1 MPTDVNGIP
10 LRGRRSATVLYEAAN
25 ERSGA
30 FVGVA
35 AREEGR
41 WVLVGAQP
49 RLDIPEGVREVVA
62 HMTMPVRYSMEQ
74 FMDELRDRDG
84 DFTRLSN
91 DIAARDGA
99 LPTSVLVG
107 NLRDETL
114 HHWTPPGG
122 GYSGALNHVV
132 IHGLDITVPLGSGR
146 SATDEDLR
154 AVLDNLTSGGTHAHF
169 GFNLD
174 GLRLRATDLDW
185 TFGSGTSVSGA
196 AEDLALL
203 VCGREVPAGRI
214 EGART

>member
-1 MPTDVNGIP
+1 VNPTTDSE
-10 LRGRRSATVLYEAAN
+10 LQAAVTN
-25 ERSGA
+25 EFLA
-30 FVGVA
+30 LA
-35 AREEGR
+35 D
-41 WVLVGAQP
+41 L
-49 RLDIPEGVREVVA
+49 LDGLPAGGWDTPSLCAGWRVREVVA

-74 FMDELRDRDG
+74 FMAELRDRDG

-146 SATDEDLR
+146 RATDDDLR

-185 TFGSGTSVSGA
+185 TFGSGTPVSGA

>member
-1 MPTDVNGIP
+1 MNPTTESE
-10 LRGRRSATVLYEAAN
+10 LQAAVTN
-25 ERSGA
+25 EFLALADLLEGLP
-30 FVGVA
+30 A
-35 AREEGR
+35 AGWDTPSLCAGWR
-41 WVLVGAQP
+41 
-49 RLDIPEGVREVVA
+49 VREVVA
-62 HMTMPVRYSMEQ
+62 HMTMPVRYSAEQ
-74 FMDELRDRDG
+74 FMAELRDRDG

-91 DIAARDGA
+91 DVASRDGA

-107 NLRDETL
+107 NLRAETL
-114 HHWTPPGG
+114 HRWTPPGG

-132 IHGLDITVPLGSGR
+132 IHGLDITVPLGGGR
-146 SATDEDLR
+146 RATDEDLR

-174 GLRLRATDLDW
+174 GLKLQATDLDW
-185 TFGSGTSVSGA
+185 SFGSGTPVSGA